1 MCFPVSDLGVGGFV
15 SGVSSL
21 DHGVREVS
29 ARAQVAEEAHVLLLA
44 PPPCSH
50 LRLCQQGLTEA
61 LGCVDSAASWRD
73 RVLLSL
79 A

>member
-1 MCFPVSDLGVGGFV
+1 MCFPASDLGVGGFV
-15 SGVSSL
+15 SGLSSL

-29 ARAQVAEEAHVLLLA
+29 ARAQVAEEAHILLLA

-61 LGCVDSAASWRD
+61 LAVWILWHRGGTGFFSP
-73 RVLLSL
+73 
-79 A
+79 